1 LFGKL
6 TPLDGKTGKLRTLID
21 IEHASRLK
29 IEEGPNG
36 PRFVKCRQTIVDRPA
51 RAKTSTA

>member
-1 LFGKL
+1 MGKL

-29 IEEGPNG
+29 TEEGPNG
-36 PRFVKCRQTIVDRPA
+36 PRFVKCRQTIVDRPV